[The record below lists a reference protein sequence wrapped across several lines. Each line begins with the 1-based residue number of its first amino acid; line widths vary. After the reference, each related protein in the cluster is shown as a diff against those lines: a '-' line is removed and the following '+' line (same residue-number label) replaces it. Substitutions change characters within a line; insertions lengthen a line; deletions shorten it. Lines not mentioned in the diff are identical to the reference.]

1 MAVSQQAMISITTSS
16 HTMTNQFYH
25 SHFDDINKS
34 YCFYLIVS
42 LLLVQIT
49 FPPPKRNKHQ
59 MNKAQRD
66 KALKKINQA
75 QKERLSHIDF
85 RLMFLGVMQR
95 SDLIQQFAMKEAS
108 ATRDIAL
115 YRKLAEE
122 NISYNTKERRY
133 FYNSDFI
140 PLFDY
145 TPERALAALSSGFGD
160 NYVGAKGK
168 AMLPCETPTQLNK
181 TQLETLSEITRA
193 IHQHQVLKIKYHSL
207 SSGASTREI
216 VPLALV
222 NNGLRWHIRAFD
234 RKQSRF
240 GDFVVNRISTPEVI
254 NSIIEEHETK
264 EADIQWNR
272 IVELEIVPHPT
283 LKYPQTIAMDYS
295 MQGNKINKHL
305 NINVRAAVAGY
316 LLRLWN
322 IDCSEN
328 HSLKGNEYHL
338 WLKNYPTLYGVENL
352 VIAPGYKQNT
362 HV

>member
-1 MAVSQQAMISITTSS
+1 MDKI
-16 HTMTNQFYH
+16 
-25 SHFDDINKS
+25 
-34 YCFYLIVS
+34 
-42 LLLVQIT
+42 
-49 FPPPKRNKHQ
+49 
-59 MNKAQRD
+59 QRD
-66 KALKKINQA
+66 KALAELNQA

-115 YRKLAEE
+115 YRKLAAE
-122 NISYNTKERRY
+122 NIDYNTRERRY
-133 FYNSDFI
+133 FYNPAFV

-181 TQLETLSEITRA
+181 TRLDTLAILTRA
-193 IHQHQVLKIKYHSL
+193 IHQHQVVKISYHSL
-207 SSGASTREI
+207 SSGASSREI

-222 NNGLRWHIRAFD
+222 DNGLRWHIRAYD

-240 GDFVVNRISTPEVI
+240 GDFVINRITAPETTQSAI
-254 NSIIEEHETK
+254 KEHEDR

-272 IVELEIVPHPT
+272 IVELEIVPHPS
-283 LKYPQTIAMDYS
+283 LQHPQTVAMDYA
-295 MQGNKINKHL
+295 MQGDDNNKHL

-322 IDCSEN
+322 IDCSAK

-338 WLKNYPTLYGVENL
+338 WLKNYPALYGVENL
-352 VIAPGYKQNT
+352 VIAPGYQPQKQ
-362 HV
+362 